1 MCWVTAWRA
10 RWWHGG
16 KGIGCK
22 WKAGARTRADA
33 TRMEFALRTD
43 YRVSQMCLH
52 AISISVHAVLYW
64 ATGIA

>member
-1 MCWVTAWRA
+1 
-10 RWWHGG
+10 
-16 KGIGCK
+16 
-22 WKAGARTRADA
+22 
-33 TRMEFALRTD
+33 MEFALRTD